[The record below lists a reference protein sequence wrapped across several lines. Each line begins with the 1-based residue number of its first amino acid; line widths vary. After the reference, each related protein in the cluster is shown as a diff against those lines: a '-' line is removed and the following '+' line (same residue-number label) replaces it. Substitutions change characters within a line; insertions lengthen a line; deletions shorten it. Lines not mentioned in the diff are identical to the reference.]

1 MTTKKIQSATYVNIS
16 KKKRK
21 EQAKE
26 NRGETFVGYRSTYFK
41 DKTKYNR
48 QKNKKIKDWGY

>member
-1 MTTKKIQSATYVNIS
+1 MTKKAMAKAMYVNVS

-26 NRGETFVGYRSTYFK
+26 NRKGTFEGYRPTYFK

-48 QKNKKIKDWGY
+48 QKYKNFEKDA

>member
-1 MTTKKIQSATYVNIS
+1 MKKEIERMIYVNES

-21 EQAKE
+21 ERA
-26 NRGETFVGYRSTYFK
+26 STHRKDWTGIRPAIHK

-48 QKNKKIKDWGY
+48 QKNKKINFD